1 MFKIVLLA
9 VVAYSYGSDWAF
21 GGDDGGGLTLGE
33 ISIDHHGGFELGG
46 TGLNES
52 FSVLLR
58 YSECTI
64 CVMSASFIRKSCI
77 AGNVAS

>member
-9 VVAYSYGSDWAF
+9 VVACSYGSDWSF

-46 TGLNES
+46 AGLNELS
-52 FSVLLR
+52 CILL
-58 YSECTI
+58 CFTI
-64 CVMSASFIRKSCI
+64 NASF
-77 AGNVAS
+77 VL